1 MSKAKNSLGVAIFI
15 ATGVVTAGVTEFVK
29 VGEMTDIPGILGDKT
44 GKIDVT
50 SFDSEGY
57 KDYISDGLKDAPE
70 FSLKCNYVAD
80 NVGQIRVFALGQSN
94 AATQI
99 KLEFNDQ
106 ITPTTG
112 TKTIIIRD
120 GYVPG
125 IPNIVPGKGAQLMM
139 EFSFQS
145 SGAPDITMAS

>member
-15 ATGVVTAGVTEFVK
+15 ETAVADTFVK
-29 VGEMTDIPGILGDKT
+29 VGEMTDIPGMLGDKT

-50 SFDSEGY
+50 NFDSTGY

-70 FSLKCNYVAD
+70 FSLKCNYIAD
-80 NVGQIRVFALGQSN
+80 DAGQARTFALGETN
-94 AATQI
+94 ENTKI

-112 TKTIIIRD
+112 SKTIIIRD
-120 GYVPG
+120 GYVSG
-125 IPNIVPGKGAQLMM
+125 IPNITPGKGAALMF

-145 SGAPDITMAS
+145 SGAPNITLAS

>member
-15 ATGVVTAGVTEFVK
+15 ETLVSGTFIK

-50 SFDSEGY
+50 NLDSSGY
-57 KDYISDGLKDAPE
+57 TEVISNGLKEAPE

-80 NVGQIRVFALGQSN
+80 DAGQVRIFELGQSN
-94 AATQI
+94 INTKI

-106 ITPTTG
+106 ITPLTG
-112 TKTIIIRD
+112 NKTVIIRN
-120 GYVPG
+120 GYVTS
-125 IPNIVPGKGAQLMM
+125 IPNITPGKGAQLMM
-139 EFSFQS
+139 DFSFQS
-145 SGAPDITMAS
+145 SGEPDVTLAS

>member
-15 ATGVVTAGVTEFVK
+15 ATGVANEFVK

-106 ITPTTG
+106 ITPSTGNKTT
-112 TKTIIIRD
+112 IIRD
-120 GYVPG
+120 GYIPG
-125 IPNIVPGKGAQLMM
+125 IPNIVPGKGAQVMM

-145 SGAPDITMAS
+145 SGAPDVTMAS

>member
-1 MSKAKNSLGVAIFI
+1 MSKAKNSLGVAIWIETATPNTFI
-15 ATGVVTAGVTEFVK
+15 K

-50 SFDSEGY
+50 SFDSTGY

-80 NVGQIRVFALGQSN
+80 DAGQVRVHTLGTSN
-94 AATQI
+94 ANTKI

-106 ITPTTG
+106 ITPATG
-112 TKTIIIRD
+112 SKTIIIRD
-120 GYVPG
+120 GYVSG
-125 IPNIVPGKGAQLMM
+125 IPNIIPGKGSQLMM
-139 EFSFQS
+139 EFSFQA
-145 SGAPDITMAS
+145 SGEPTVTLAS